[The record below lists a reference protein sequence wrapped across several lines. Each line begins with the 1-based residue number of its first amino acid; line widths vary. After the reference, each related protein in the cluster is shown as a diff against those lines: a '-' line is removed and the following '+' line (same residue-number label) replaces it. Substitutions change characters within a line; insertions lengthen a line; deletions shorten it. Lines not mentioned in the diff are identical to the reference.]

1 MPPHTQE
8 RQVNQDNVST
18 TGIEPGILTLRE
30 AANLLGTS
38 TTTLRKLIRLG
49 RLLEAEKVQTTGGR
63 VWSIPAASIPSIA
76 KREGFEIN
84 LNADALS
91 PSVALS
97 HTTEPVVDLSSLAE
111 ESYEPANVIEPDLD
125 VALPAADPDDQSLTA
140 ELAPSDAGLAAAV
153 ATDLEPMVPKASVE
167 IESAGEMPA
176 TPTLAEVVDAA
187 FLETLLGAKA
197 SESEALVAAER
208 HRVEYDSL
216 AARQMELE
224 LRLSTTD
231 DERRVLA
238 ERLHNETL
246 ARAIADAR
254 VTELRDQLQREIAY
268 AEAERYERR
277 QAVAREALAA
287 MKAAETES
295 VMGRRARRRLARRSP
310 QE

>member
-1 MPPHTQE
+1 M
-8 RQVNQDNVST
+8 NQDSVST
-18 TGIEPGILTLRE
+18 TGIEPGTLTLHE
-30 AANLLGTS
+30 AADLLGSS
-38 TTTLRKLIRLG
+38 TTMLRKLIRLG
-49 RLLEAEKVQTTGGR
+49 RLSEAEKVQTTEGR
-63 VWSIPAASIPSIA
+63 AWSIPIVSIPSIA
-76 KREGFEIN
+76 EREGFEIN
-84 LNADALS
+84 LNVDALW
-91 PSVALS
+91 PNVALS
-97 HTTEPVVDLSSLAE
+97 HTTEPVVDLTSLAE
-111 ESYEPANVIEPDLD
+111 ESHEPAYIIEPDRD
-125 VALPAADPDDQSLTA
+125 WALPASDPHDQSMTG
-140 ELAPSDAGLAAAV
+140 ELAPSDAGLATAA

-167 IESAGEMPA
+167 IELAGEIPA
-176 TPTLAEVVDAA
+176 APTLAEVVDAA

-287 MKAAETES
+287 MRAAEAES

>member
-1 MPPHTQE
+1 M
-8 RQVNQDNVST
+8 NQDSVST
-18 TGIEPGILTLRE
+18 AGIEADTLTLHQ
-30 AANLLGTS
+30 AADLLGSS
-38 TTTLRKLIRLG
+38 TTMLRKLIRLG
-49 RLLEAEKVQTTGGR
+49 RLFEAEKVQSAEGR
-63 VWSIPAASIPSIA
+63 VWSIPIASIPSIA
-76 KREGFEIN
+76 EREGFEIN
-84 LNADALS
+84 LNVDAPWS
-91 PSVALS
+91 SVALS
-97 HTTEPVVDLSSLAE
+97 AEPIVDLTSLVE
-111 ESYEPANVIEPDLD
+111 ESYEPAYVIEPDRD
-125 VALPAADPDDQSLTA
+125 WAFPAADPDHRLLTA
-140 ELAPSDAGLAAAV
+140 ELALSDARLAATAP
-153 ATDLEPMVPKASVE
+153 TDLEPMVPKASVE
-167 IESAGEMPA
+167 IESAGEIPA
-176 TPTLAEVVDAA
+176 APTLAEVVDAA

-277 QAVAREALAA
+277 QAIAREALAT
-287 MKAAETES
+287 MKASEAAS
-295 VMGRRARRRLARRSP
+295 VMGRRARRRLARRLP
-310 QE
+310 KE

>member
-1 MPPHTQE
+1 M
-8 RQVNQDNVST
+8 NQDSVST
-18 TGIEPGILTLRE
+18 TTGLEPGTLTLRQ
-30 AANLLGTS
+30 AADLLGSSITM
-38 TTTLRKLIRLG
+38 LRKLIRQG
-49 RLLEAEKVQTTGGR
+49 RLLEAEKVKTSEGR
-63 VWSIPAASIPSIA
+63 VWAIPAASIPSIA
-76 KREGFEIN
+76 AREGFEIN
-84 LNADALS
+84 LNVDAVA
-91 PSVALS
+91 PSAGVS
-97 HTTEPVVDLSSLAE
+97 ETSEPVVDLTSLAE
-111 ESYEPANVIEPDLD
+111 ESQEPDPVIEPNRDEELR
-125 VALPAADPDDQSLTA
+125 ASNPGEISFTE
-140 ELAPSDAGLAAAV
+140 ELAPSDAGPGGVA
-153 ATDLEPMVPKASVE
+153 ATDLEPIVPKASVE
-167 IESAGEMPA
+167 IEAAGEIPTM
-176 TPTLAEVVDAA
+176 PTLAEVVDAA

-197 SESEALVAAER
+197 SESEALVSAER

-238 ERLHNETL
+238 ERLHNEAL

-287 MKAAETES
+287 MKAAEAES